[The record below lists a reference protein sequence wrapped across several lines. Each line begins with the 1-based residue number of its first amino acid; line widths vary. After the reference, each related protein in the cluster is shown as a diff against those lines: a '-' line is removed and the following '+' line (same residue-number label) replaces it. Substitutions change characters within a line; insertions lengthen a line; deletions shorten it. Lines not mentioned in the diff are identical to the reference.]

1 MINHQLK
8 IQVSDFHS
16 DTGFNARQHQ
26 FLKELSRNRDG
37 FFFYALIREMTFLI
51 KRKSKERIEIIEA
64 IFSRI
69 SKVPMVFLYIIQI
82 FGKGNTNFEIF
93 FKLFF

>member
-1 MINHQLK
+1 MK
-8 IQVSDFHS
+8 
-16 DTGFNARQHQ
+16 R
-26 FLKELSRNRDG
+26 LSRNRDG
-37 FFFYALIREMTFLI
+37 FFFYALIREITFLI

-82 FGKGNTNFEIF
+82 FGKGNTNFEFILKIF
-93 FKLFF
+93 FFKMGYPIISHADF

>member
-1 MINHQLK
+1 LK
-8 IQVSDFHS
+8 KLS
-16 DTGFNARQHQ
+16 
-26 FLKELSRNRDG
+26 LKWDG
-37 FFFYALIREMTFLI
+37 FFYALIREMTFLI

-82 FGKGNTNFEIF
+82 FGKGNTNFEFF
-93 FKLFF
+93 FKIIFLK

>member
-1 MINHQLK
+1 MK
-8 IQVSDFHS
+8 
-16 DTGFNARQHQ
+16 R
-26 FLKELSRNRDG
+26 LSRNQDG
-37 FFFYALIREMTFLI
+37 FFFYALIREITFLI

-82 FGKGNTNFEIF
+82 FGKGNTNFEFILKIF
-93 FKLFF
+93 FFKMGYPIISHADF